1 MNITK
6 EESERIL
13 KSVQSNKVISVTLRK
28 NDTQSNKKQELQSL
42 VNSINT
48 KITGG
53 KELTLILI
61 ETH

>member
-1 MNITK
+1 MNIIK
-6 EESERIL
+6 EESEGIL

>member
-28 NDTQSNKKQELQSL
+28 NDTQSNKKQELQLL
-42 VNSINT
+42 VNSVNT

>member
-53 KELTLILI
+53 QELTLILI

>member
-42 VNSINT
+42 VNSVNT